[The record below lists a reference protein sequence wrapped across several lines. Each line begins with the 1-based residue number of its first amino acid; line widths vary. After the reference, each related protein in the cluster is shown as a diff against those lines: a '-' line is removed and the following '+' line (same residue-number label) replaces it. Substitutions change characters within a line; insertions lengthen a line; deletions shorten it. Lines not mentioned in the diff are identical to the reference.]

1 MKSTSSSPTGCR
13 RETAN
18 KKQNAKG
25 NAALV
30 ESFKAYML
38 SQSDDVTP
46 MRLEKI
52 EHLTDDQIN
61 DLHRMYQ
68 EEWWT
73 KGRELEEAAACWN
86 TAT

>member
-1 MKSTSSSPTGCR
+1 
-13 RETAN
+13 
-18 KKQNAKG
+18 
-25 NAALV
+25 
-30 ESFKAYML
+30 
-38 SQSDDVTP
+38 
-46 MRLEKI
+46 MRFEKI

-61 DLHRMYQ
+61 DLRRMYQ